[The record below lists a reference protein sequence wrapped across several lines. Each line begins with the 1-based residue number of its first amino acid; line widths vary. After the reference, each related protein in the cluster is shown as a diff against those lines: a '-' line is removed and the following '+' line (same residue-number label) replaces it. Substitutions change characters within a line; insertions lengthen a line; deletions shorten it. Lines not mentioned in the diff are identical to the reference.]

1 MATDSREVEKPRG
14 GVETAADIASPL
26 PKQLWKD
33 SFGRASIRGLQILI
47 LAGTVAL
54 GIWLIVTLRL
64 VTLPLLLA
72 LIIAS
77 AMHPIIRMLRRARFS
92 RVWAAITA
100 LLAIILALAAV
111 ISSVVMTVIYE
122 WSDLAVQAQ
131 QGADKLFTIL
141 EGWGIPLD
149 NTHIQ
154 EYLHKATSYLQT
166 HDASTSAV
174 EGFTVVTELI
184 TGALLMIVML
194 FFFLLD
200 GPRMWRF
207 ILGFVPAR
215 LTHRIDAAGHASVHV
230 LGRYI
235 RGTVII
241 AGFAAIVDL
250 IAMLVMHVPLAFPLA
265 AMIFLS
271 AFIPIVGAL
280 VTGIAAALVALVA
293 AGPVAAIVLVCVVV
307 LVNQVEHHI
316 LQPKVMGSALS
327 LHGIVIISALAIGA
341 HQGGV
346 AGALLS
352 VPVSAVIWASFKA
365 FRSTRRTA
373 GEDSGDDQGAEA
385 EIPPGAIV
393 GDGTSGS
400 GSSLPEAHG

>member
-1 MATDSREVEKPRG
+1 MAKPTEDEASQPSTTETEPESQDIVPAPPAPRE
-14 GVETAADIASPL
+14 
-26 PKQLWKD
+26 LWKD
-33 SFGRASIRGLQILI
+33 SFGRASIRALQILL
-47 LAGTVAL
+47 LAAAVAL
-54 GIWLIVTLRL
+54 LGYLAVTLTI

-77 AMHPIIRMLRRARFS
+77 AMYPIIRLLRRAHFN
-92 RVWAAITA
+92 RVWAAVTA

-131 QGADKLFTIL
+131 AGVGRLVSMLT
-141 EGWGIPLD
+141 EWGVPLD

-154 EYLHKATSYLQT
+154 EYLQKGSQYLETSG
-166 HDASTSAV
+166 AGSSAV
-174 EGFTVVTELI
+174 EGVSVVTELVA
-184 TGALLMIVML
+184 GALLMIVML

-200 GPRMWRF
+200 GPRMWAF
-207 ILGFVPAR
+207 VVDFVPAR
-215 LTHRIDAAGHASVHV
+215 LKTRINDAGHASVHV

-241 AGFAAIVDL
+241 AAFAAVVDL
-250 IAMLVMHVPLAFPLA
+250 IAMLIMGVPLAFPLA
-265 AMIFLS
+265 AMIFIS

-280 VTGIAAALVALVA
+280 VTGICAALVALVA
-293 AGPVAAIVLVCVVV
+293 AGPVAAVV
-307 LVNQVEHHI
+307 LVIVVILVNQIEHHV

-346 AGALLS
+346 AGALLA
-352 VPVSAVIWASFKA
+352 VPLAAVIWASYKA
-365 FRSTRRTA
+365 FRSTRFT
-373 GEDSGDDQGAEA
+373 
-385 EIPPGAIV
+385 PGR
-393 GDGTSGS
+393 S
-400 GSSLPEAHG
+400 

>member
-1 MATDSREVEKPRG
+1 MAQASREVERPQG
-14 GVETAADIASPL
+14 GSTADYGIEPPA

-33 SFGRASIRGLQILI
+33 SFGRAAIRGLQILI
-47 LAGTVAL
+47 VAGTVAL
-54 GIWLIVTLRL
+54 GIWLVVTLKL

-77 AMHPIIRMLRRARFS
+77 AMHPIIRILRRARFN

-131 QGADKLFTIL
+131 QGVDKLFTIL

-154 EYLHKATSYLQT
+154 EYLHKATGYLQT

-184 TGALLMIVML
+184 TGALLMVVML

-200 GPRMWRF
+200 GPRMWQF
-207 ILGFVPAR
+207 ILSFVPAR
-215 LTHRIDAAGHASVHV
+215 LTHRVDAAGHASVHV

-250 IAMLVMHVPLAFPLA
+250 IAMLIMKVPLAFPLA

-293 AGPVAAIVLVCVVV
+293 AGPAAAIVLVCVVV
-307 LVNQVEHHI
+307 VVNQVEHHV

-352 VPVSAVIWASFKA
+352 VPLSAVIWASFKA
-365 FRSTRRTA
+365 FRSTRGMVPQESNAEPSSDA
-373 GEDSGDDQGAEA
+373 GAPEELEA
-385 EIPPGAIV
+385 E
-393 GDGTSGS
+393 
-400 GSSLPEAHG
+400 